1 MPSISSRTTRGDAP
15 GSILPPRVLIPG
27 LTLRRVAAPV
37 TRDIRERACETRDK
51 MPFETKASSQVTGG
65 GNGGRGAVAA
75 AAAAAAGDTHDR
87 KHTVLLGEPKQK
99 ANG

>member
-1 MPSISSRTTRGDAP
+1 
-15 GSILPPRVLIPG
+15 
-27 LTLRRVAAPV
+27 
-37 TRDIRERACETRDK
+37 

>member
-1 MPSISSRTTRGDAP
+1 
-15 GSILPPRVLIPG
+15 
-27 LTLRRVAAPV
+27 
-37 TRDIRERACETRDK
+37 

-87 KHTVLLGEPKQK
+87 NKTVLLGEPKQK